1 MDECLNIKE
10 KVLLEYIC
18 TRYKNT
24 LEVKFRIP
32 INAYSE
38 IGIKTDEELDQ
49 LLGALH
55 IRGYIQANEYTK
67 ENRMHLS
74 SVTLTE
80 KALNIFNA
88 Q

>member
-1 MDECLNIKE
+1 MEECLNIKE
-10 KVLLEYIC
+10 KELLEYIC

-49 LLGALH
+49 LLGAL
-55 IRGYIQANEYTK
+55 YI
-67 ENRMHLS
+67 S
-74 SVTLTE
+74 GD
-80 KALNIFNA
+80 IFRQTNT
-88 Q
+88 QKKIVCTCQV